1 MTVENGFVRLEA
13 LTELGTANLALYGAI
28 RRVQHSR
35 HQIGQMMRSD
45 WRLYGCRGPFM
56 QVCTTHGFK
65 WHTEYISATQDPD
78 YVIAESWGQKNAY

>member
-1 MTVENGFVRLEA
+1 
-13 LTELGTANLALYGAI
+13 
-28 RRVQHSR
+28 
-35 HQIGQMMRSD
+35 MRSD
-45 WRLYGCRGPFM
+45 WRLYGCHGPFM